1 MASLPSALA
10 SVPWNHNSHYYD
22 FILSRLPASR
32 GKALDV
38 GCGKGDFAVMLG
50 FHFEE
55 VDAIDLDQRAI
66 QSARE
71 HYAGHDNVR
80 FHLDSFLKY
89 QCCDSQ
95 YDFISMISSLHHMDL
110 EMAIAKATQLLRTG
124 GAIFILGCYRESGLI
139 DFICGSVA
147 IPANMI
153 YCLFRGSEEKDAI
166 EMVTVPATCTISQIG
181 KEMHRLLP
189 GHVFRRHL
197 FWRYSVEWRK
207 T

>member
-22 FILSRLPASR
+22 FILSRLPTSR

-38 GCGKGDFAVMLG
+38 GCGEGDFAVMLG
-50 FHFEE
+50 FHCEE

-66 QSARE
+66 QAARE
-71 HYAGHDNVR
+71 HSADLDHLK
-80 FHLDSFLKY
+80 FHLGSFLHY
-89 QCCDSQ
+89 PFCDSH
-95 YDFISMISSLHHMDL
+95 YDFICMISSLHHMDL
-110 EMAIAKATQLLRTG
+110 DMAIAKATQLLRTG
-124 GAIFILGCYRESGLI
+124 GVIFILGCYRESGLV
-139 DFICGSVA
+139 DFIYGSVA
-147 IPANMI
+147 IPANLF
-153 YCLFRGSEEKDAI
+153 YCLFRGSEKKDAI
-166 EMVTVPATCTISQIG
+166 EMVTAPATCTISQIR